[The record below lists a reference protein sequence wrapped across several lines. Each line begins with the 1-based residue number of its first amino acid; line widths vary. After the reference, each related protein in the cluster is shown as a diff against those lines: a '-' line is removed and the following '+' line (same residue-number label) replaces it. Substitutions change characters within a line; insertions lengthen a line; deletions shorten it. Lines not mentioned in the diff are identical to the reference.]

1 MNFRQFKIM
10 SAKKLAKLQRID
22 QFESPG
28 RRIPHDLILFNILP
42 RLPANSLLRFKSV
55 CKKWLSDISI
65 LDFQKS
71 HFQFSSQIPRFLL
84 SHVSEVRKMFF
95 LSYNESENTVRD
107 LVELRCNELDEQRDG
122 FFIVDSC
129 NGVLC
134 IHIMEEYFCLWNP
147 VTNQYKTVPHY
158 NETFDNVV
166 SDVTLEAGGFGY
178 ISNVN
183 DYKIFAMFLSHSD
196 QRVCNFYLFSLNS
209 GTWKRLTQLDE
220 SNYARKL
227 CNDIASCIDETLYWP
242 VSKPRNRTLVGYVGF
257 DLQHERMKRVVKV
270 PWLRRYAQVDEIFKV
285 NGCMSLCCRKKLY
298 GPVSDVWTLKKE
310 IQGGLENWVKLASFD
325 ERNVEVR
332 GFTANGK
339 CLVQRYGQ
347 LELIDPCHQQDTDTD
362 VSEKSVDCDLEVLQP
377 ALKHVDSLMPF

>member
-10 SAKKLAKLQRID
+10 SAKKMAKLQRIH

-28 RRIPHDLILFNILP
+28 TRLPHDLIVSNILP
-42 RLPANSLLRFKSV
+42 RLPANSLLLFKSV
-55 CKKWLSDISI
+55 CKEWLSDIST

-71 HFQFSSQIPRFLL
+71 HFQFSSQIPKFLL
-84 SHVSEVRKMFF
+84 FHVNEVRKMFF

-107 LVELRCNELDEQRDG
+107 LVELRCNKLDERRDG
-122 FFIVDSC
+122 FLILDSC

-134 IHIMEEYFCLWNP
+134 IHIMEENFCLWNP

-158 NETFDNVV
+158 NETFHDVV
-166 SDVTLEAGGFGY
+166 FDVALEAGGFGY
-178 ISNVN
+178 ISEVN

-196 QRVCNFYLFSLNS
+196 QSVFHFYLFSLNS
-209 GTWKRLTQLDE
+209 GTWKRLSQLDE
-220 SNYARKL
+220 SNYATTL
-227 CNDIASCIDETLYWP
+227 CNVVAVCMDETLYWP
-242 VSKPRNRTLVGYVGF
+242 VGKPGIRKLVGYVGF
-257 DLQHERMKRVVKV
+257 DLQHERMKKVVKV
-270 PWLRRYAQVDEIFKV
+270 PWLRRYARVDEIFKV
-285 NGCMSLCCRKKLY
+285 KGCMSLCCRKKRR
-298 GPVSDVWTLKKE
+298 GPVSDVWMLKKE
-310 IQGGLENWVKLASFD
+310 IQGGSENWVKLASFD
-325 ERNVEVR
+325 RRNVAVR

-362 VSEKSVDCDLEVLQP
+362 VSEKSVDCGLEVLQP